1 MPTRACGALLGR
13 RRSRRAL
20 VETRSGRDSVRTIKG
35 PALLIAQL
43 ASDRPPFNR
52 LPGIAKWAASLGYKG
67 LQVPSSDTRFLDLHR
82 CAESQTYADEI
93 TGCLKE
99 HGLDA
104 TELVTALQ
112 GQLVAVHPAYDAI
125 CDVFAP
131 PSVHGN
137 SGARQ
142 AWAVEEMKIA
152 AVAAQRLGLKV
163 VQTFSGSLAWPY
175 VYPWPQ
181 RPAHL
186 IESAFGEL
194 AKRWMPILDA
204 YDEAGVDLAFELHP
218 CQDVFDGETFEQFL
232 AAVGNHLR
240 CNINYDASHF
250 IKQGLDY
257 ISFIDLY
264 HERIRGFHVKDAE
277 FRPTGKQGF
286 YSGYR
291 PWLKRAA
298 RDRSLGD
305 GQVDFKQIFSKL
317 AEYDFGGW
325 AVYEW
330 EDCLKH
336 PAVAAAEG
344 APFIAAHIIR
354 VTDRAFDDFA
364 ATGAERDVVSQIL
377 GLDELKR
384 KKRRKTWRH

>member
-1 MPTRACGALLGR
+1 MDLHVSAI
-13 RRSRRAL
+13 RSVLPPIANSAKFDGN
-20 VETRSGRDSVRTIKG
+20 EIKEGFMRTIKG
-35 PALLIAQL
+35 PGLLIAQL
-43 ASDRPPFNR
+43 ASDRPPHNN
-52 LPGIAKWAASLGYKG
+52 LSGIANWAAALGYNG
-67 LQVPSSDTRFLDLHR
+67 LQLPSSDTRFLDLHL
-82 CAESQTYADEI
+82 CADSQTYADEI
-93 TGCLKE
+93 TGTLNE
-99 HGLDA
+99 HDLQV

-125 CDVFAP
+125 YDAFAP
-131 PSVHGN
+131 ASVRGN
-137 SGARQ
+137 PRARQ

-152 AVAAQRLGLKV
+152 ASASRRLGLRV
-163 VQTFSGSLAWPY
+163 AQTFSGSLAWPY

-181 RPAHL
+181 RPGHF
-186 IESAFGEL
+186 IESAFCEL
-194 AKRWMPILDA
+194 ARRWRPILDA
-204 YDEAGVDLAFELHP
+204 FDEAGVDLGFELHP
-218 CQDVFDGETFEQFL
+218 CQDVFDGETFELFL
-232 AAVGNHLR
+232 AAVGNHPR
-240 CNINYDASHF
+240 CNINYDPSHF

-257 ISFIDLY
+257 VEFIDFY
-264 HERIRGFHVKDAE
+264 HERIKGFHVKDAE

-317 AEYDFGGW
+317 AEYDYGGW

-336 PAVAAAEG
+336 PEVAAAEG

-364 ATGAERDVVSQIL
+364 ATGAEQTLVSRIL
-377 GLDELKR
+377 GLA
-384 KKRRKTWRH
+384 

>member
-1 MPTRACGALLGR
+1 M
-13 RRSRRAL
+13 
-20 VETRSGRDSVRTIKG
+20 RTIKG

-43 ASDRPPFNR
+43 ASDRAPFNS
-52 LPGIAKWAASLGYKG
+52 LPSIAKWAAGLGYVG
-67 LQVPSSDTRFLDLHR
+67 LQLPSSDTRFLDLHR

-93 TGCLKE
+93 TGVLKDQ
-99 HGLDA
+99 GLA
-104 TELVTALQ
+104 VTELVTALQ
-112 GQLVAVHPAYDAI
+112 GQLVAVHPAYDAFY
-125 CDVFAP
+125 DAFAP
-131 PSVHGN
+131 TSLRGN
-137 SGARQ
+137 PKARQ

-152 AVAAQRLGLKV
+152 AKASQRLGLKL

-181 RPAHL
+181 RPGHL
-186 IESAFGEL
+186 IEAAFGEL
-194 AKRWMPILDA
+194 ARRWTPILDA
-204 YDEAGVDLAFELHP
+204 FDAAGVDIGFELHP
-218 CQDVFDGETFEQFL
+218 CQEVFDGETFEQFL
-232 AAVGNHLR
+232 AAVGNHRR

-257 ISFIDLY
+257 VEFIDLY
-264 HERIRGFHVKDAE
+264 HDRIKGFHVKDAE

-286 YSGYR
+286 YSGYQ

-336 PAVAAAEG
+336 PEVAAAEG

-377 GLDELKR
+377 GLG
-384 KKRRKTWRH
+384 

>member
-1 MPTRACGALLGR
+1 
-13 RRSRRAL
+13 
-20 VETRSGRDSVRTIKG
+20 VRTIKG

-43 ASDRPPFNR
+43 ASDRPPFNN
-52 LPGIAKWAASLGYKG
+52 LPGIAKWASSLGYKG
-67 LQVPSSDTRFLDLHR
+67 LQLPSSDTRFLDLRR

-93 TGCLKE
+93 SGSLKE
-99 HGLDA
+99 HGLEA

-112 GQLVAVHPAYDAI
+112 GQLVAVHPAYDI
-125 CDVFAP
+125 VCDAFAP
-131 PSVHGN
+131 ASVHGN
-137 SGARQ
+137 PKARQ

-152 AVAAQRLGLKV
+152 AVAARRLGMKA

-186 IESAFGEL
+186 IESAFSEL
-194 AKRWMPILDA
+194 AKRWRPILDA
-204 YDEAGVDLAFELHP
+204 YDKAGVDVAFELHP

-232 AAVGNHLR
+232 EAVGNHPR

-257 ISFIDLY
+257 VSFIDFY
-264 HERIRGFHVKDAE
+264 HDRIKGFHVKDAE

-286 YSGYR
+286 YSGYK

-317 AEYDFGGW
+317 AEYDFAGW

-336 PAVAAAEG
+336 PEVAVAEG
-344 APFIAAHIIR
+344 APFIAAQIIR

-364 ATGAERDVVSQIL
+364 ATGAEKNTVGQIL
-377 GLDELKR
+377 GIA
-384 KKRRKTWRH
+384 

>member
-1 MPTRACGALLGR
+1 MPTRACGALLAR
-13 RRSRRAL
+13 RRSGRTL
-20 VETRSGRDSVRTIKG
+20 VETRSGRESVRTIRG

-43 ASDRPPFNR
+43 ASDRPPFNG

-67 LQVPSSDTRFLDLHR
+67 LQLPSSDTRFLDLHR

-93 TGCLKE
+93 TGALKE
-99 HGLDA
+99 HGLTA

-112 GQLVAVHPAYDAI
+112 GQLVAVHPAYDAFY
-125 CDVFAP
+125 DAFAP
-131 PSVHGN
+131 TSVQGN
-137 SGARQ
+137 PKARQ

-152 AVAAQRLGLKV
+152 AIASQRLGLKL

-181 RPAHL
+181 RPGHL
-186 IESAFGEL
+186 IESAFVEL
-194 AKRWMPILDA
+194 ARRWKPILDA
-204 YDEAGVDLAFELHP
+204 FDAVGVDIGFELHP
-218 CQDVFDGETFEQFL
+218 CQEVFDGETFEQFL
-232 AAVGNHLR
+232 AAVGNHPR
-240 CNINYDASHF
+240 CAINYDASHF

-257 ISFIDLY
+257 VEFIDFY
-264 HERIRGFHVKDAE
+264 HERIKGFHVKDAE

-286 YSGYR
+286 YSGYQ

-305 GQVDFKQIFSKL
+305 GQVDFRQIFSKF
-317 AEYDFGGW
+317 AEYDFSGW

-336 PAVAAAEG
+336 PEVAAAEG

-377 GLDELKR
+377 GFDELKSQ
-384 KKRRKTWRH
+384 KR